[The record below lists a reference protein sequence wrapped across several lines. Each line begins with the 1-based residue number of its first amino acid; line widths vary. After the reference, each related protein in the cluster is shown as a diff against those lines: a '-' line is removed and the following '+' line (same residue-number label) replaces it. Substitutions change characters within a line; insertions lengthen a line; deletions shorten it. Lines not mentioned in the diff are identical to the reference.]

1 MASLITGYEYDIF
14 ISYRQ
19 KDNKGDRWVSEFV
32 EALKTELESTFKEEI
47 SVYFD
52 INPLDGL
59 LETHDVDASL
69 KDKLKCLVFIPIISR
84 TYCDPKSFAWEHE
97 FKAFVDLASKDQFG
111 LRVKLPN
118 GNVASR
124 VIPVRIYD
132 LDTSDIKL
140 CESELGGVLRC
151 VDFIYKSYGV
161 NRPLQSKEEKP
172 QDNLN
177 NTHYRDQVNKVAN
190 AIKEIISG
198 LKAVPSEQ
206 DKEKIQQSEPLEEVI
221 KEKKIEKLIK
231 SFIKNRIKLLS
242 RVLITAIAII
252 LVVLSF
258 PKAFHLSKNKV
269 AKDADGRISIAV
281 TVFDNNT
288 NDTTLN
294 WLTKGIPELIRNN
307 LTGSTELSVQNSQ
320 TMYELYQSMGQTQNA
335 SIAPSLS
342 REAAVKLKTR
352 TYITGSIQRFGNS
365 ILTYVKLIDTK
376 SDELL
381 WTGNIEGSLDKYKYL
396 ADSLSA
402 QLKDFLEIK
411 VIKQKT
417 SQEYNDVNTNS
428 PEALRK
434 YVEGMQMMINGNFK
448 SAALSFENSYKADT
462 NFTFAAGYA
471 ALVYSYERDFVQ
483 AVKWTKVAYKG
494 IKRLPYYQQ
503 LWCESGKAC
512 NITKNVDSVL
522 YYNDLLAQADIKSR
536 AFWFDVGYN
545 YLALQQNQKAVEAFK
560 KVETVSAEWG
570 GDWKFRDFYVYFGNA
585 CHNSGIHDK
594 EAKVYETGLKHFP
607 DDEEIIY
614 CQARCAIATNNS
626 SQAAEL
632 INKLIK
638 IVTEQGLPRSDIET
652 GYGNLY
658 NDANVP
664 DKAEEHYRAALKL
677 DPNNYSKINTL
688 ALFLIRHDR
697 NVDETEELA
706 RRSLEIK
713 PDNKNALYAQGLVKY
728 KQRKYEEALNFM
740 QQAYAKYEVWSPA
753 LSNDIKKVRE
763 AIANKELIEL

>member
-1 MASLITGYEYDIF
+1 MSSIIEGYNYDIF

-52 INPLDGL
+52 INPHDGL
-59 LETHDVDASL
+59 LETHDVDESL
-69 KDKLKCLVFIPIISR
+69 KEKLKCLIFIPIISR

-97 FKAFVDLASKDQFG
+97 FKAFVDLASRDQFG
-111 LRVKLPN
+111 LKVKLPN

-140 CESELGGVLRC
+140 CESVLGGVLRC
-151 VDFIYKSYGV
+151 VDFIYKSPGV
-161 NRPLQSKEEKP
+161 NRPLQAKEEKP

-177 NTHYRDQVNKVAN
+177 NTHYRDQVNKAAN

-198 LKAVPSEQ
+198 LNTVPSELNR
-206 DKEKIQQSEPLEEVI
+206 EKIQQSEPLEEYI
-221 KEKKIEKLIK
+221 KEKKIENPKK
-231 SFIKNRIKLLS
+231 SFIKNRIRLLS
-242 RVLITAIAII
+242 GILITAIAII
-252 LVVLSF
+252 LIVLSF

-269 AKDADGRISIAV
+269 VKDADGRISIAV

-288 NDTTLN
+288 NDSTLI

-307 LTGSTELSVQNSQ
+307 LAGSAELSVQNSQ
-320 TMYELYQSMGQTQNA
+320 TIYQTMGQTQNA

-342 REAAVKLKTR
+342 RETAIKLKTG
-352 TYITGSIQRFGNS
+352 TYITGSIQKFGNS
-365 ILTYVKLIDTK
+365 VLTYVKLIDTK

-381 WTGNIEGSLDKYKYL
+381 WTGNIEGNLDEYKYL

-434 YVEGMQMMINGNFK
+434 YVEGMQLMINGNFK

-462 NFTFAAGYA
+462 NFTLAAGYA
-471 ALVYSYERDFVQ
+471 ALVYSYDQNFIQ
-483 AVKWTKVAYKG
+483 GIKWTKIAYKG
-494 IKRLPYYQQ
+494 KKRLPYYQQ
-503 LWCESGKAC
+503 LWCESSEAC

-545 YLALQQNQKAVEAFK
+545 YYALQQNQKAVEAFK
-560 KVETVSAEWG
+560 KVETISSEWS
-570 GDWKFRDFYVYFGNA
+570 GDWKFRDYYIYFGNA
-585 CHNSGIHDK
+585 CHNFGIHDK
-594 EAKVYETGLKHFP
+594 EAKVYETGLKLFP
-607 DDEEIIY
+607 DDEGIIY
-614 CQARCAIATNNS
+614 CQARCAIATNNLS
-626 SQAAEL
+626 KAAEL
-632 INKLIK
+632 INKLVK
-638 IVTEQGLPRSDIET
+638 IATEQGLSASDIET

-664 DKAEEHYRAALKL
+664 DKAEEHYRVALKL
-677 DPNNYSKINTL
+677 DPNNYLRINTL

-713 PDNKNALYAQGLVKY
+713 PDNKNALYVQGLVKY
-728 KQRKYEEALNFM
+728 KQGKYEEALNIL

-753 LSNDIKKVRE
+753 LYNDIKKVKM
-763 AIANKELIEL
+763 AIANQKNN